1 MLIIESN
8 KLIHTDSMDDV
19 LLHFGTKG
27 MKWGVRKN
35 SNPKIGQFSGRIKK
49 NLAARN
55 RMKRANEKK
64 IAGMKKSDPKR
75 RELIN
80 KNKDLTDM
88 NQKALLRLDRNKT
101 IKKVAGSAAGLSAGA
116 VAQYNIMKTTHPEQ
130 VAAMKKFAK
139 GAAKGATR
147 FAKKNYNKAK
157 YAAGFA
163 AKRSYL

>member
-1 MLIIESN
+1 MLLIEEDR
-8 KLIHTDSMDDV
+8 LIHTDSLDDV

-35 SNPKIGQFSGRIKK
+35 SNPKVGQFSGRIKK

-55 RMKRANEKK
+55 RMKR
-64 IAGMKKSDPKR
+64 SDPKR

-101 IKKVAGSAAGLSAGA
+101 IKKGVGKAAALGAGVA
-116 VAQYNIMKTTHPEQ
+116 AQYQIMKTTHPEQ
-130 VAAMKKFAK
+130 AAALKNFVKKSAK
-139 GAAKGATR
+139 STAR
-147 FAKKNYNKAK
+147 FAKKNYHKAK
-157 YAAGFA
+157 YAAGYA

>member
-1 MLIIESN
+1 MLLIEEDQ
-8 KLIHTDSMDDV
+8 LIHTDSLDDV

-35 SNPKIGQFSGRIKK
+35 SNPKVGQFSGRIKK

-55 RMKRANEKK
+55 RMKRSNEKK
-64 IAGMKKSDPKR
+64 IADMKRSDPKR

-101 IKKVAGSAAGLSAGA
+101 IKKGVGKAAALGAGVA
-116 VAQYNIMKTTHPEQ
+116 AQYQIMKTTHPEQ
-130 VAAMKKFAK
+130 AAALKNFVKKSAK
-139 GAAKGATR
+139 STAR
-147 FAKKNYNKAK
+147 FAKKNYHKAK
-157 YAAGFA
+157 YAAGYA

>member
-1 MLIIESN
+1 MIIIHNDE
-8 KLIHTDSMDDV
+8 LIHTDNMDDV

-130 VAAMKKFAK
+130 IAAMKKFAK
-139 GAAKGATR
+139 GAAKGTTR

-157 YAAGFA
+157 YAASFA

>member
-1 MLIIESN
+1 MLIIDNN

-19 LLHFGTKG
+19 ILHFGTKG

-101 IKKVAGSAAGLSAGA
+101 IGS
-116 VAQYNIMKTTHPEQ
+116 
-130 VAAMKKFAK
+130 
-139 GAAKGATR
+139 
-147 FAKKNYNKAK
+147 
-157 YAAGFA
+157 
-163 AKRSYL
+163 

>member
-1 MLIIESN
+1 MLLIYEGE
-8 KLIHTDSMDDV
+8 LIHTDSSDDV

-35 SNPKIGQFSGRIKK
+35 SNPRIGQFSGRIKK

-64 IAGMKKSDPKR
+64 IADMKRTDPKR

-88 NQKALLRLDRNKT
+88 NQKALLRLDRNKV
-101 IKKVAGSAAGLSAGA
+101 IKV
-116 VAQYNIMKTTHPEQ
+116 
-130 VAAMKKFAK
+130 
-139 GAAKGATR
+139 GAAKTAGLAAGAALQYQIMKANNPEQADALKR
-147 FAKKNYNKAK
+147 AVKKGAKGVANFAKKNYHKAK
-157 YAAGFA
+157 YAAGYV